1 MARLRV
7 SAAARRDLKEI
18 GSVGV
23 REHGP
28 AVSAAHVEGFRRL
41 FRLLREQPFAGQER
55 PELGRPELGRD
66 VRSLSHRPHRIFY
79 YVDGDTVVIDRI
91 LHHARDVG
99 RILRK
104 SH

>member
-1 MARLRV
+1 MAKLRV
-7 SAAARRDLKEI
+7 STAALRDLREI
-18 GSVGV
+18 GSTGV
-23 REHGP
+23 REHGS

-55 PELGRPELGRD
+55 PELGSD
-66 VRSLSHRPHRIFY
+66 VRCLSHRPHRIFY

-99 RILRK
+99 RVLREN
-104 SH
+104 H